1 MTQYQINLDS
11 ELLHQL
17 FLGNSRDSAV
27 ASLLESILNQVLR
40 AQATEQLAAENYERT
55 EERKDY
61 RNGTYTRT
69 LTTRVGSLT
78 IHVPRFRDGKF
89 STELFARYQR
99 SEQALILAL
108 MEMVVNGVS
117 TRKVSQVTEELC
129 GTEFSKSTVSDLC
142 KQLDPIVTAWNHRPL
157 KNEYP
162 FLVVDALYVKVRE
175 EGRVRSRGLMIATG
189 INLEGYR
196 ELLGMMIGDTESE
209 ASWGEFFTHLK
220 QRGLRG
226 VEMITS
232 DHHGGLVSAVRQHL
246 QGVTWQR
253 CQTHFIKNILNAT
266 PKSLR
271 SEVKAHVRSIFEAAD
286 VEAARTLLHQTT
298 DLFQDKAAKA
308 MEILDAGFDDATAVL
323 ELPADYRKRTRTTNA
338 VERLNSEIRRREV
351 VIRIFPNRES
361 VLRLIGALLMEQ
373 DEKWATGN
381 RYFDMTEFI
390 NWRKNRSKNSNKVIH
405 IG

>member
-1 MTQYQINLDS
+1 MAQYQITLDS
-11 ELLHQL
+11 KLLHQL
-17 FLGNSRDSAV
+17 FLGNSRDEAV
-27 ASLLESILNQVLR
+27 AVLLESILNQVLK
-40 AQATEQLAAENYERT
+40 AQATEQLNAENYERT
-55 EERKDY
+55 EDRKDY

-78 IHVPRFRDGKF
+78 LHVPRFRNGKF
-89 STELFARYQR
+89 STELFSRYQR

-117 TRKVSQVTEELC
+117 TRKVTQVTEELC

-162 FLVVDALYVKVRE
+162 FLIVDAMYIKVRE

-189 INLEGYR
+189 INLDGYR

-209 ASWGEFFTHLK
+209 ASWSEFFTYLK

-232 DHHGGLVSAVRQHL
+232 DHHSGLVKAIRRHL

-253 CQTHFIKNILNAT
+253 CQTHFMKNILDAT

-271 SEVKAHVRSIFEAAD
+271 SEVKAHIRSIFEAAD
-286 VEAARTLLHQTT
+286 DETARALLLKTVE
-298 DLFQDKAAKA
+298 LFQDKAPKA
-308 MEILDAGFDDATAVL
+308 METLEDGIDDAIAVL
-323 ELPADYRKRTRTTNA
+323 ELPADYRKKTRTTNA
-338 VERLNSEIRRREV
+338 VERLNAEIRRRER

-361 VLRLIGALLMEQ
+361 ALRLIGALLMEQ
-373 DEKWATGN
+373 DEKWAMGN
-381 RYFDMTEFI
+381 KYFDMTEFK
-390 NWRKNRSKNSNKVIH
+390 NWQKERPKETKKVVRL
-405 IG
+405 G